1 MFNFDF
7 LTFLGNKRVEYA
19 CRNGSLVG
27 ARAGIRVPF
36 IECSNEK
43 TTKQKPGIAQRRF
56 IREGLAPL
64 FNFLHCYIPFLTEKV
79 HPSYTH
85 PFTHLVLKSSLL
97 FLAVTVSIL
106 AKLCSVRY

>member
-1 MFNFDF
+1 M
-7 LTFLGNKRVEYA
+7 
-19 CRNGSLVG
+19 S

-43 TTKQKPGIAQRRF
+43 TTKREPGVAQRRF
-56 IREGLAPL
+56 IREGLAPI

-79 HPSYTH
+79 HPSNTH
-85 PFTHLVLKSSLL
+85 PFTYLVLKSSLL

-106 AKLCSVRY
+106 AKLCSVR